1 MRPVVN
7 LGSASTATFKVPLS
21 SRGAAGAA
29 RGAAR
34 GGPAAAAVG
43 SGQRARRHEVV
54 TLSFRPVNLVLQ
66 NVFQALK
73 AEAGR
78 EEATLQVGAS

>member
-21 SRGAAGAA
+21 TRGAAAGAA
-29 RGAAR
+29 RGGAR
-34 GGPAAAAVG
+34 GGAAAAG
-43 SGQRARRHEVV
+43 AAAGQRGRRHEVV
-54 TLSFRPVNLVLQ
+54 TLSFRPVNMVLQ

-78 EEATLQVGAS
+78 EEATLQVG